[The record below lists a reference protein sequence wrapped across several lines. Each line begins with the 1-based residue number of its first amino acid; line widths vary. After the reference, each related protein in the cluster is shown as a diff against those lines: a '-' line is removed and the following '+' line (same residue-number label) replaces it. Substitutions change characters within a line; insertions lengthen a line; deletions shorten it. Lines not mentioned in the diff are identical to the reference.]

1 MAEENASA
9 NHSVEKKQ
17 GREDSSV
24 VNVHLNGCDEI
35 SSSGSTVNSQ
45 TSNSDSTS
53 DGMVNLQPSTNDHA
67 SGDGSTPNP
76 QPSSSNHSSE
86 SDSTALPSCSDR
98 NSVTFSA
105 PLSLGS
111 ASVTSTSTITST
123 GQGIAYPETF
133 CAIKGTTT
141 TLETKKINL
150 APMVLQML
158 TVHHYQVVIPDGASV
173 SGNSECST
181 SLGNQSPF
189 TNLDSVS
196 NP

>member
-1 MAEENASA
+1 MTVAEENASA

-98 NSVTFSA
+98 NSVIFSA
-105 PLSLGS
+105 
-111 ASVTSTSTITST
+111 
-123 GQGIAYPETF
+123 
-133 CAIKGTTT
+133 
-141 TLETKKINL
+141 TLTWISFRDINQHNHRSRDCIYFLCNQRNHHNTRNKK
-150 APMVLQML
+150 
-158 TVHHYQVVIPDGASV
+158 
-173 SGNSECST
+173 
-181 SLGNQSPF
+181 
-189 TNLDSVS
+189 
-196 NP
+196 